1 MPMYTVSV
9 EKKLYSTGSVVIEA
23 DSADEAIEK
32 VDEQIKKGTLQM
44 SNIEWDDPEYED
56 CSFGTTGDVD

>member
-1 MPMYTVSV
+1 MPMFTVSV
-9 EKKLYSTGSVVIEA
+9 EKKLYCTGNVVIEA
-23 DSADEAIEK
+23 DNADEAIEK

-44 SNIEWDDPEYED
+44 NNIEWDDPEYED